1 MSNLIFCGATR
12 TFTQAAASGTP
23 LPWGPEILKRDSAA
37 QVTQLQTRYGMTGT
51 VQTQDR
57 GGARGAQPPHNCQL
71 ISMPLFIAGC
81 KDQNGSEMAAQ
92 EHFRGMQPP

>member
-51 VQTQDR
+51 VRTQR
-57 GGARGAQPPHNCQL
+57 EGVQGGRSPP
-71 ISMPLFIAGC
+71 
-81 KDQNGSEMAAQ
+81 
-92 EHFRGMQPP
+92 